1 MPKTSLPRKRPSV
14 LPLLRARKPVQPAG
28 AVLSPDPTRPT
39 PNTSNPSSD
48 PLSVLYLRV
57 PWSVKREARLAARAQ
72 GLSVSEYVTVCL
84 EQVLSTPA
92 PAPSLLRRTSDRVLS
107 WLTVVRF

>member
-57 PWSVKREARLAARAQ
+57 PLSVKREARLAARAQ

-92 PAPSLLRRTSDRVLS
+92 PAPSVLRRTSDRVLS